1 MESSRHHSS
10 LKQQVILII
19 FYANIFL
26 LENLVELTTM
36 REVVELD
43 KISERKNKNLS
54 VSKYHYD

>member
-26 LENLVELTTM
+26 LENLVELTAM

-43 KISERKNKNLS
+43 KISERK
-54 VSKYHYD
+54 KYT